1 MKNSVLIMLRRLLK
15 LGASALV
22 GLLISSQGAWGFTC
36 TSTGGNWT
44 TTNTWTNCNST
55 TPQATDTVVVNS
67 GTVNINTNATVAGI
81 TVNGGTVAIG
91 TTNNSTAWT
100 VNVNG
105 NITVASGASLIVNN
119 RNATYTLNVTGNI
132 TNNGVFDLRRDSNSL
147 CIANF
152 TGAAAQTIDGSSAGV
167 TEFYNVTATNSLT
180 INKTG
185 AEVTQTGTL
194 AVTGNLTI
202 QAGMLSLYDTTTIT
216 GSTGIGSTG
225 TLNMASTTGTRTF
238 TGAVTLN
245 SGGTWS
251 NTTANATVT
260 LRGGLTHNGAAFN
273 AGTGLYTFDTN
284 AQAIGGSSAIAIPSL
299 TVTGVTLTNSGTLTV
314 ATALSGTG
322 GLTNSASGSLNI
334 GGSSAITT
342 LTASAAGN
350 TVNYT
355 GAAQTVKAA
364 TYHHLGL
371 SGSGTKTLTGV
382 STVNGNL
389 SLSGTVSATTAS
401 AFSIGGNLVVGAGS
415 TFSSANF
422 TNSVTGTTSVSGTL
436 AHTGAA
442 AKTYVGA
449 VTMNTG
455 GVWTNAGNALVNFR
469 GGLTH
474 NGSTFTSGTGIYTFD
489 TNAQSIGGAS
499 ALTINNLTITG
510 VTLTN
515 NGTLTVGT
523 ALSGTG
529 ELSNGAGGSLNIGG
543 TAGVTTLTATATG
556 NSVNYTLAGAQTVK
570 TTAYYNLSLSG
581 SGAKSLAGSVTVA
594 GTLTLNTATLVVG
607 SNTLTLNGPA
617 IAGTPANLTTTA
629 SSSLVFGGSAAGVSL
644 PGSVTALNN
653 LTVNNGNGIS
663 LGGSAVTTVLNGTLT
678 LGANQLTTLTNTLS
692 LATNCSTNSGNG
704 SLSRTS
710 GYVLGNLQ
718 LTFLAG
724 SSSCVYHVGDS
735 ASYAPVTVDMV
746 GATAGTLTGR
756 ADAGDHPDTVASS
769 SGIDSTKSANHYWK
783 LTTGTLTAFTSY
795 SASFQFCSTA
805 IACPGSGVDAAAN
818 TANFVVAR
826 KSAGAWTTPAYGT
839 RNVYSTQATGITSAN
854 GFGEFAVGEQNLCFT
869 ASFTGADG
877 SAPSANWSVGSGSG
891 AFGSPV
897 IFGNRLRLTDASA
910 GVSTWATLNRLIPAA
925 SNKVTVEFDHYAYGG
940 GGGDGIAV
948 VLSNASVTP
957 TAGAF
962 GGSMGYAQKSNP
974 GSDCT
979 VSGGCPGFA
988 GGWLG
993 IALDEYGN
1001 FSNPTEGR
1009 YGGTGQVVD
1018 SIAVRGS
1025 GVGVN
1030 GYAFLKGTPGLTP
1043 GVDGNNV
1050 PPGTVPHRYR
1060 IIIDNTVA
1068 ANTYV
1073 SVERDTTSGAG
1084 TAYTPLIAPFDVKL
1098 PGYGQSTIP
1107 TNFNLSFTGSS
1118 GTFTNAHEIGYL
1130 SICTAQP
1137 LAAPSLHHIQI
1148 DHGGSACTSTPNTVT
1163 VKACADAACTALYA
1177 GSVTVDLTPN
1187 AAVGVSW
1194 SPTEPVT
1201 FTGGSVDMALTITAA
1216 GTVTLGGGASS
1227 PVVGNA
1233 TRCFNGAT
1241 ETCAL
1246 VFSACTFDA
1255 VESGA
1260 AAGSPIFTKLANVA
1274 FNLDAKR
1281 LGGNQ
1286 TLSTLELVD
1295 ASSGTCSSYAAL
1307 SGVTITPG
1315 LPSTFNGG
1323 TTTKTFNFTY
1333 NNAAP
1338 NVRVRLTN
1346 SGGVKSCSNDN
1357 FAIRPQSYN
1366 VTSTATNSGS
1376 SGAPVFRAGEDAFNL
1391 TATAV
1396 YGGAA
1401 TTTGYNGI
1409 PRLNASLITAP
1420 APQVLGN
1427 FGGSSFPAATSGVS
1441 TASFTYDEVGNFNLG
1456 QYAIYDDN
1464 FAAVDSVN
1472 GECTPGFSNTLDGN
1486 GKYSCQFGSSAAG
1499 AFGRFVPHHFTVT
1512 GTVSNACTAGG
1523 FTYMGQA
1530 FALAPTGVVQARNK
1544 LNGVTSNYSGAY
1556 ASGTVTFGAENADNG
1571 SNLAASVVAFPS
1583 LTSLSG
1589 SWSNGTFSLSNGT
1602 AVTFARPA
1610 ANPSGPFDALDI
1622 GLTVTD
1628 ASVSTSPQ
1636 VEGADM
1642 NPSAVGG
1649 TLSYKKFSGSPL
1661 KMRFGRL
1668 RLLNAF
1674 GSERMSLPMQWE
1686 TQYWSG
1692 QVFVRNTLDSCTSLS
1707 SDNISLGMFTAPP
1720 GATAPLLSG
1729 SNLTTGGV
1737 TVNAINAGLG
1747 TLTLAPTGTATGSVT
1762 VLANLGSRSTSDVVG
1777 PSGGGNCTSLLAN
1790 PPTVNAMTSLTP
1802 TPAGS
1807 ALPYLNGRWCGA
1819 NYDQDPLARASFGVF
1834 KSPLIYRREN
1844 Y

>member
-15 LGASALV
+15 LGAGALV
-22 GLLISSQGAWGFTC
+22 GLLISSQGAWGFAC
-36 TSTGGNWT
+36 TSTGGNWAT
-44 TTNTWTNCNST
+44 TGTWANCNGT
-55 TPQATDTVVVNS
+55 TPKAADTVTIAGNVTLNTNATIASLTVNS
-67 GTVNINTNATVAGI
+67 GTLTIGSSNTARTLTV
-81 TVNGGTVAIG
+81 
-91 TTNNSTAWT
+91 S
-100 VNVNG
+100 G
-105 NITVASGASLIVNN
+105 NIAVAAPASLIIRNS
-119 RNATYTLNVTGNI
+119 NATHTLNVSGDI
-132 TNNGVFDLRRDSNSL
+132 SNNGVFDLYRSTSRYCSV
-147 CIANF
+147 NF
-152 TGAAAQTIDGSSAGV
+152 TGAAAQTISGSSTGV
-167 TEFYNVTATNSLT
+167 TEFYNVTANNSLV

-185 AEVTQTGTL
+185 AAVTQTGTL
-194 AVTGNLTI
+194 TVAGTLTVQAGTLSAYNSTTVTG
-202 QAGMLSLYDTTTIT
+202 TT
-216 GSTGIGSTG
+216 SIGNTG
-225 TLNMASTTGTRTF
+225 TLNLASTAGTVAF
-238 TGAVTLN
+238 TGMVTVN
-245 SGGTWS
+245 AGGTWENS
-251 NTTANATVT
+251 TANESVT
-260 LRGGLTHNGAAFN
+260 LRGGLTHNGVAFN
-273 AGTGLYTFDTN
+273 AGTGTYTFDTN
-284 AQAIGGSSAIAIPSL
+284 AQAIGGSSAIAIPNL
-299 TVTGVTLTNSGTLTV
+299 TITGVTLTNSGTLTV

-322 GLTNSASGSLNI
+322 GMTNSASGTLNI
-334 GGSSAITT
+334 GGNSAITT

-389 SLSGTVSATTAS
+389 TMSGTASATTAS
-401 AFSIGGNLVVGAGS
+401 AFSIGGNLVVGAGT
-415 TFSSANF
+415 TFTSANF

-436 AHTGAA
+436 AHSGVA

-449 VTMNTG
+449 VTVNSG
-455 GVWTNAGNALVNFR
+455 GVWTNAGNAPVNLR

-474 NGSTFTSGTGIYTFD
+474 NGNTFTSGTGIYTFD
-489 TNAQSIGGAS
+489 TNAQAIGGTS
-499 ALTINNLTITG
+499 ALAINNLTITG

-515 NGTLTVGT
+515 SGTLTVAT

-529 ELSNGAGGSLNIGG
+529 ELSNSAGGGLNIGG
-543 TAGVTTLTATATG
+543 TAGVTTLTATAIG
-556 NSVNYTLAGAQTVK
+556 NSVNYTLAGSQTVK
-570 TTAYYNLSLSG
+570 TTGYYNLSLSG
-581 SGAKSLAGSVTVA
+581 SGAKSLAGSVTVT

-617 IAGTPANLTTTA
+617 IAGTPTNLTTTA
-629 SSSLVFGGSAAGVSL
+629 ASSIVFGGTASGVSL

-653 LTVNNGNGIS
+653 LTVNNVNGIS

-678 LGANQLTTLTNTLS
+678 LGANPLTTLTNTLS

-735 ASYAPVTVDMV
+735 SGYAPVTVDMV

-756 ADAGDHPDTVASS
+756 VDAGDHPDTVASS

-783 LTTGTLTAFTSY
+783 LTAGTLTAFTSY

-805 IACPGSGVDAAAN
+805 IACPGSGVDASAN

-826 KSAGAWTTPAYGT
+826 KNAGAWTTPAYGT

-854 GFGEFAVGEQNLCFT
+854 GFGEFAVGEQNLCFV

-925 SNKVTVEFDHYAYGG
+925 SNKVTLEFDHYAYGG

-1009 YGGTGQVVD
+1009 YGGTAQVVD
-1018 SIAVRGS
+1018 SVAVRGS
-1025 GVGVN
+1025 GVGVS

-1050 PPGTVPHRYR
+1050 PPGTVAHRYR

-1084 TAYTPLIAPFDVKL
+1084 TAYAPLIAPFDVKL

-1148 DHGGSACTSTPNTVT
+1148 DHSGSACTSTPNTVT

-1187 AAVGVSW
+1187 AAGGVSW

-1201 FTGGSVDMALTITAA
+1201 FTGGSVDMALTNTAA
-1216 GTVTLGGGASS
+1216 GTVTLGGSSTS

-1295 ASSGTCSSYAAL
+1295 ASIGTCSSYAAL
-1307 SGVTITPG
+1307 TGVSITPG
-1315 LPSTFNGG
+1315 LPLSFNGG
-1323 TTTKTFNFTY
+1323 TTTRTFNFTY

-1357 FAIRPQSYN
+1357 FAIRPQSIN
-1366 VTSTATNSGS
+1366 VTSTATNPGS
-1376 SGAPVFRAGEDAFNL
+1376 SGTPVFRAGSDTFDL

-1396 YGGAA
+1396 YGGAT
-1401 TTTGYNGI
+1401 TTTGYNGTPMLDLDQITVLSTQERGTIVRSI
-1409 PRLNASLITAP
+1409 PSTE
-1420 APQVLGN
+1420 
-1427 FGGSSFPAATSGVS
+1427 SFPAATSGVS
-1441 TASFTYDEVGNFNLG
+1441 TASFTYNEVGNFSFNSN
-1456 QYAIYDDN
+1456 AVFDN
-1464 FAAVDSVN
+1464 SFTTVDASK
-1472 GECTPGFSNTLDGN
+1472 GECNQGFDDGN
-1486 GKYSCQFGSSAAG
+1486 GMYACQFGSVAAG
-1499 AFGRFVPHHFTVT
+1499 AFGRFVPHHFTLT
-1512 GTVSNACTAGG
+1512 GSVSNACSAGG

-1530 FALAPTGVVQARNK
+1530 FALTSADVVQAQNFNNELTK
-1544 LNGVTSNYSGAY
+1544 NYTGAY
-1556 ASGTVTFGAENADNG
+1556 APGTVTVGAENADNG

-1589 SWSNGTFSLSNGT
+1589 SWSNGTFSLSSGT
-1602 AVTFARPA
+1602 AVTFARPTA
-1610 ANPSGPFDALDI
+1610 IPSGPFDALDI

-1628 ASVSTSPQ
+1628 ADVTSKGTSPL
-1636 VEGADM
+1636 VKDADM

-1692 QVFVRNTLDSCTSLS
+1692 QVFVRNTQDSCTTLS
-1707 SDNISLGMFTAPP
+1707 SDNISLGMFAAPP
-1720 GATAPLLSG
+1720 GASAPLLSG
-1729 SNLTTGGV
+1729 DNLS
-1737 TVNAINAGLG
+1737 TVSVGAISAGLG
-1747 TLTLAPTGTATGSVT
+1747 TLTLAPAGNATGSVT

-1777 PSGGGNCTSLLAN
+1777 ASGGGNCTALLAN
-1790 PPTVNAMTSLTP
+1790 PSTITAMTSLTP
-1802 TPAGS
+1802 TPAAS